1 MSLKIKILIAMVAA
15 IVISN
20 AGNLIV
26 TLPEA
31 EKEVL
36 RITENYMEDITIL
49 SGSSIENEIKKNN
62 GEIPDVET
70 LKYLVGD
77 VALHEVPSSY
87 AYVVAADK
95 TMIYHPTKGKIG
107 LPVENDAVKQVIS
120 QMESGIRP
128 ETTVIKYDFKGVR
141 KYAAFYVG
149 KDMNFIVVV
158 TADESEMLGGI
169 DSMKTRGATY
179 SAVIILVLA
188 VISYLFMV
196 FIFRYI
202 NHALREMDYM
212 SQLDFTLEETY
223 RKIPKDEIGSII
235 ESVHKTKKS
244 LKNMV
249 IILQTKIEVLNEA
262 VEAIESGSTHTS
274 ELIEQV
280 DRAVNDIAK
289 GATNQAE
296 ETSDATENVIAIG
309 NMIASVSDKVSGLG
323 KTSEEMVKSEN
334 TAKDTLDT
342 LSQVN
347 AQTKKAISKIYAQ
360 IQNTNVSAEQ
370 IKSAAD
376 VITDIASETNLL
388 ALNASIEAARAGDAG
403 KGFSVVAEQI
413 KILSEQSNT
422 AAQQI
427 AKIISNLLEN
437 SGTSVKVMEEV
448 NEIIIEQNKEIEA
461 TQKDFKNVGNGIYK
475 SIEDLKSIM
484 SDVEHMNES
493 KDHIV
498 DSVQSLTAIAEENA
512 AGAQETSASTT
523 EVTTVME
530 EIRKKTEY
538 LYSLSEEIMD
548 EIEKFSV

>member
-15 IVISN
+15 VVISN
-20 AGNLIV
+20 AGNLIA
-26 TLPEA
+26 TLPGA

-49 SGSSIENEIKKNN
+49 SGSSIENEIEKSN
-62 GEIPDVET
+62 GEIPDAET

-77 VALHEVPSSY
+77 VALHGIPSSY

-95 TMIYHPTKGKIG
+95 TMIYHPTKEKIG

-169 DSMKTRGATY
+169 DSMKTRCATY

-196 FIFRYI
+196 FILRYI

-309 NMIASVSDKVSGLG
+309 DMIASVSDKVSELG

-334 TAKDTLDT
+334 TAKDTLDA
-342 LSQVN
+342 LFQVN
-347 AQTKKAISKIYAQ
+347 AQTKKAISKIYDQ

-370 IKSAAD
+370 IKSAAG

-427 AKIISNLLEN
+427 AKIISDLLEN

-530 EIRKKTEY
+530 EIRKKTEN

>member
-15 IVISN
+15 VVISN
-20 AGNLIV
+20 AGNLIA
-26 TLPEA
+26 TLPGA

-49 SGSSIENEIKKNN
+49 SGSNIENEIEKSN
-62 GEIPDVET
+62 GEIPDTET

-77 VALHEVPSSY
+77 VALHGIPSSY

-95 TMIYHPTKGKIG
+95 TMIYHPTKEKIG

-169 DSMKTRGATY
+169 DSMKTRCATY

-196 FIFRYI
+196 FILRYI

-309 NMIASVSDKVSGLG
+309 DMIASVSDKVSELG

-334 TAKDTLDT
+334 TAKDTLDA

-370 IKSAAD
+370 IKSAAG

-427 AKIISNLLEN
+427 AKIISDLLEN

-530 EIRKKTEY
+530 EIRKKTEN

>member
-49 SGSSIENEIKKNN
+49 SGSSIENEIEKNN

-95 TMIYHPTKGKIG
+95 TMIYHPTKEKIG

-334 TAKDTLDT
+334 TAKDTLDA

>member
-15 IVISN
+15 VVISN
-20 AGNLIV
+20 AGNLIA
-26 TLPEA
+26 TLPGA

-49 SGSSIENEIKKNN
+49 SGSNIENEIEKSN
-62 GEIPDVET
+62 GEIPDAET

-77 VALHEVPSSY
+77 VALHGIPSSY

-95 TMIYHPTKGKIG
+95 TMIYHPTKEKIG

-169 DSMKTRGATY
+169 DSMKTRCATY

-196 FIFRYI
+196 FILRYI

-309 NMIASVSDKVSGLG
+309 DMIASVSDKVSELG

-334 TAKDTLDT
+334 TAKDTLDA

-370 IKSAAD
+370 IKSAAG

-427 AKIISNLLEN
+427 AKIISDLLEN

-530 EIRKKTEY
+530 EIRKKTEN

>member
-15 IVISN
+15 VVISN
-20 AGNLIV
+20 AGNLIA
-26 TLPEA
+26 TLPGA

-49 SGSSIENEIKKNN
+49 SGSSIENEIEKSN
-62 GEIPDVET
+62 GEIPDAET

-77 VALHEVPSSY
+77 VALHGIPSSY

-95 TMIYHPTKGKIG
+95 TMIYHPTKEKIG

-169 DSMKTRGATY
+169 DSMKTRCATY

-196 FIFRYI
+196 FILRYI

-212 SQLDFTLEETY
+212 SQLDFTLEKTY

-309 NMIASVSDKVSGLG
+309 DMIASVSDKVSELG

-334 TAKDTLDT
+334 TAKDTLDA
-342 LSQVN
+342 LFQVN

-370 IKSAAD
+370 IKSAAG

-427 AKIISNLLEN
+427 AKIISDLLEN

-530 EIRKKTEY
+530 EIRKKTEN

>member
-15 IVISN
+15 VVISN
-20 AGNLIV
+20 AGNLIA
-26 TLPEA
+26 TLPGA

-49 SGSSIENEIKKNN
+49 SGSSIENEIEKSN
-62 GEIPDVET
+62 GEIPDAET

-77 VALHEVPSSY
+77 VALHGIPSSY

-95 TMIYHPTKGKIG
+95 TMIYHPTKEKIG

-169 DSMKTRGATY
+169 DSMKTRCATY

-196 FIFRYI
+196 FILRYI

-309 NMIASVSDKVSGLG
+309 DMIASVSDKVSELG

-334 TAKDTLDT
+334 TAKDTLDA

-370 IKSAAD
+370 IKSAAG

-427 AKIISNLLEN
+427 AKIISDLLEN

-530 EIRKKTEY
+530 EIRKKTEN

>member
-36 RITENYMEDITIL
+36 HITENYMEDITIL
-49 SGSSIENEIKKNN
+49 SGSSIENEIEKNN

-77 VALHEVPSSY
+77 VALHGVPSSY

-212 SQLDFTLEETY
+212 SQLDFTLGETY

-309 NMIASVSDKVSGLG
+309 DMIASVSDKVSGLG

-334 TAKDTLDT
+334 TAKDTLDA

-376 VITDIASETNLL
+376 IITDIASETNLL

-437 SGTSVKVMEEV
+437 SRTSVKVMEEV

>member
-15 IVISN
+15 VVISN
-20 AGNLIV
+20 AGNLIA
-26 TLPEA
+26 TLPGA

-49 SGSSIENEIKKNN
+49 SGSSIENEIEKSN
-62 GEIPDVET
+62 GEIPDAET

-77 VALHEVPSSY
+77 VALHGIPSSY

-95 TMIYHPTKGKIG
+95 TMIYHPTKEKIG

-169 DSMKTRGATY
+169 DSMKTRCATY

-196 FIFRYI
+196 FILRYI

-309 NMIASVSDKVSGLG
+309 DMIASVSDKVSELG

-334 TAKDTLDT
+334 TAKDTLDA
-342 LSQVN
+342 LFQVN
-347 AQTKKAISKIYAQ
+347 AQTKKAISKIYDQ

-370 IKSAAD
+370 IKSAAG

-530 EIRKKTEY
+530 EIRKKTEN

>member
-15 IVISN
+15 VIISN
-20 AGNLIV
+20 VGNLIV

-49 SGSSIENEIKKNN
+49 SGSSIENEIEKNN

-309 NMIASVSDKVSGLG
+309 DMIASVSDKVSGLG

-334 TAKDTLDT
+334 TAKDTLDA

-347 AQTKKAISKIYAQ
+347 AQTKKAISKIYVQ

-376 VITDIASETNLL
+376 IITDIASETNLL

>member
-49 SGSSIENEIKKNN
+49 SGSSIENEIEKNN

-77 VALHEVPSSY
+77 VSLHGVPSSY

-202 NHALREMDYM
+202 KHALREMDYM

-309 NMIASVSDKVSGLG
+309 DMIASVSDKVSGLG

-334 TAKDTLDT
+334 TAKDTLDA

-376 VITDIASETNLL
+376 IITDIASETNLL

>member
-15 IVISN
+15 VIISN
-20 AGNLIV
+20 VGNLIV

-49 SGSSIENEIKKNN
+49 SGSSIENEIEKNN

-95 TMIYHPTKGKIG
+95 TMIYHPTKEKIG

-334 TAKDTLDT
+334 TAKDTLDA

>member
-1 MSLKIKILIAMVAA
+1 
-15 IVISN
+15 
-20 AGNLIV
+20 
-26 TLPEA
+26 
-31 EKEVL
+31 
-36 RITENYMEDITIL
+36 
-49 SGSSIENEIKKNN
+49 
-62 GEIPDVET
+62 
-70 LKYLVGD
+70 
-77 VALHEVPSSY
+77 
-87 AYVVAADK
+87 
-95 TMIYHPTKGKIG
+95 
-107 LPVENDAVKQVIS
+107 
-120 QMESGIRP
+120 
-128 ETTVIKYDFKGVR
+128 
-141 KYAAFYVG
+141 
-149 KDMNFIVVV
+149 
-158 TADESEMLGGI
+158 
-169 DSMKTRGATY
+169 
-179 SAVIILVLA
+179 
-188 VISYLFMV
+188 
-196 FIFRYI
+196 
-202 NHALREMDYM
+202 M

-309 NMIASVSDKVSGLG
+309 DMIASVSDKVSELG

-334 TAKDTLDT
+334 TAKDTLDA

-347 AQTKKAISKIYAQ
+347 AQTKKAISKIYVQ

-376 VITDIASETNLL
+376 IITDIASETNLL

>member
-15 IVISN
+15 VVISN
-20 AGNLIV
+20 AGNLIA
-26 TLPEA
+26 TLPGA

-49 SGSSIENEIKKNN
+49 SGSSIENEIEKSN
-62 GEIPDVET
+62 GEIPDAET

-77 VALHEVPSSY
+77 VALHGIPSSY

-95 TMIYHPTKGKIG
+95 TMIYHPTKEKIG

-169 DSMKTRGATY
+169 DSMKTRCATY

-196 FIFRYI
+196 FILRYI

-309 NMIASVSDKVSGLG
+309 DMIASVSDKVSELG

-334 TAKDTLDT
+334 TAKDTLDA
-342 LSQVN
+342 LFQVN

-427 AKIISNLLEN
+427 AKIISDLLEN

-530 EIRKKTEY
+530 EIRKKTEN

>member
-1 MSLKIKILIAMVAA
+1 
-15 IVISN
+15 
-20 AGNLIV
+20 
-26 TLPEA
+26 
-31 EKEVL
+31 
-36 RITENYMEDITIL
+36 
-49 SGSSIENEIKKNN
+49 
-62 GEIPDVET
+62 
-70 LKYLVGD
+70 
-77 VALHEVPSSY
+77 
-87 AYVVAADK
+87 
-95 TMIYHPTKGKIG
+95 
-107 LPVENDAVKQVIS
+107 
-120 QMESGIRP
+120 
-128 ETTVIKYDFKGVR
+128 
-141 KYAAFYVG
+141 
-149 KDMNFIVVV
+149 
-158 TADESEMLGGI
+158 
-169 DSMKTRGATY
+169 MKTRCATY

-196 FIFRYI
+196 FILRYI

-309 NMIASVSDKVSGLG
+309 DMIASVSDKVSELG

-334 TAKDTLDT
+334 TAKDTLDA

-370 IKSAAD
+370 IKSAAG
-376 VITDIASETNLL
+376 VIADIASETNLL

-427 AKIISNLLEN
+427 AKIISDLLEN

-530 EIRKKTEY
+530 EIRKKTEN

>member
-49 SGSSIENEIKKNN
+49 SGSSIENEIEKNN

-77 VALHEVPSSY
+77 VALHGVPSSY

-309 NMIASVSDKVSGLG
+309 DMIASVSDKVSGLG

-334 TAKDTLDT
+334 TAKDTLDA

-347 AQTKKAISKIYAQ
+347 AQTKKAISKIYVQ

-376 VITDIASETNLL
+376 IITDIASETNLL

-427 AKIISNLLEN
+427 AKIISNLL
-437 SGTSVKVMEEV
+437 
-448 NEIIIEQNKEIEA
+448 
-461 TQKDFKNVGNGIYK
+461 
-475 SIEDLKSIM
+475 
-484 SDVEHMNES
+484 S
-493 KDHIV
+493 K
-498 DSVQSLTAIAEENA
+498 
-512 AGAQETSASTT
+512 
-523 EVTTVME
+523 
-530 EIRKKTEY
+530 
-538 LYSLSEEIMD
+538 
-548 EIEKFSV
+548 

>member
-49 SGSSIENEIKKNN
+49 SGSSIENEIEKNN

-77 VALHEVPSSY
+77 VALHGVPSSY

-309 NMIASVSDKVSGLG
+309 DMIASVSDKVSGLG

-334 TAKDTLDT
+334 TAKDTLDA

-347 AQTKKAISKIYAQ
+347 AQTKKAISKIYVQ

-376 VITDIASETNLL
+376 IITDIASETNLL

>member
-49 SGSSIENEIKKNN
+49 SGSSIENEIEKNN

-77 VALHEVPSSY
+77 VALHGVPSSY

-179 SAVIILVLA
+179 SAVIILVLT

-309 NMIASVSDKVSGLG
+309 DMIASVSDKVSGLG

-334 TAKDTLDT
+334 TAKDTLDA

-376 VITDIASETNLL
+376 IITDIASETNLL

>member
-49 SGSSIENEIKKNN
+49 SGSSIENEIEKNN

-77 VALHEVPSSY
+77 VALHGVSSSY

-196 FIFRYI
+196 FILRYI

-309 NMIASVSDKVSGLG
+309 DMIASVSDKVSELG

-334 TAKDTLDT
+334 TAKDTLDA

-370 IKSAAD
+370 IKSAAG
-376 VITDIASETNLL
+376 VIADIASETNLL

>member
-15 IVISN
+15 VVISN
-20 AGNLIV
+20 AGNLIA
-26 TLPEA
+26 TLPGA

-49 SGSSIENEIKKNN
+49 SGSNIENEIEKSN
-62 GEIPDVET
+62 GEIPDAET

-77 VALHEVPSSY
+77 VALHGIPSSY

-95 TMIYHPTKGKIG
+95 TMIYHPTKEKIG

-309 NMIASVSDKVSGLG
+309 DMIASVSDKVSGLG

-334 TAKDTLDT
+334 TAKDTLDA

-347 AQTKKAISKIYAQ
+347 AQTKKAISKIYVQ

-376 VITDIASETNLL
+376 IITDIASETNLL

>member
-15 IVISN
+15 VVISN
-20 AGNLIV
+20 AGNLIA
-26 TLPEA
+26 TLPGA

-49 SGSSIENEIKKNN
+49 SGSSIENEIEKSN
-62 GEIPDVET
+62 GEIPDAET

-77 VALHEVPSSY
+77 VALHGIPSSY

-95 TMIYHPTKGKIG
+95 TMIYHPTKEKIG

-169 DSMKTRGATY
+169 DSMKTRCATY

-196 FIFRYI
+196 FILRYI

-309 NMIASVSDKVSGLG
+309 DMIASVSDKVSELG

-334 TAKDTLDT
+334 TAKDTLDA
-342 LSQVN
+342 LFQVN

-370 IKSAAD
+370 IKSAAG

-427 AKIISNLLEN
+427 AKIISDLLEN

-530 EIRKKTEY
+530 EIRKKTEN